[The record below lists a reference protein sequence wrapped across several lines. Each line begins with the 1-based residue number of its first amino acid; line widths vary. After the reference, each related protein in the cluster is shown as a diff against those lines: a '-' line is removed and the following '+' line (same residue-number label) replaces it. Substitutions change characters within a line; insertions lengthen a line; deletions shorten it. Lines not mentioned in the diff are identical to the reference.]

1 MFFSYHQE
9 ADDAKQLELS
19 RSIFMQLQKKLT
31 QLKDQCQELEK
42 KKHMSKTKVFGWR
55 LSFASMLSAVLLSSF
70 SFLYTVEKQIQQT
83 SVIEYV
89 NRKRSAEGNEVIIV
103 FFFCR

>member
-42 KKHMSKTKVFGWR
+42 KKHMSKTKVFG
-55 LSFASMLSAVLLSSF
+55 
-70 SFLYTVEKQIQQT
+70 
-83 SVIEYV
+83 
-89 NRKRSAEGNEVIIV
+89 
-103 FFFCR
+103 